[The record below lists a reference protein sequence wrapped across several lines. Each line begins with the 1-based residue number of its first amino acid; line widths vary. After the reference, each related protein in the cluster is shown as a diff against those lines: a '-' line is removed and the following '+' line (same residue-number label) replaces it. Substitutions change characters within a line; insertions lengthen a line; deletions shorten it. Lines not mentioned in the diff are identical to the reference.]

1 MRKGDRAVAN
11 IINFCRMLFKPRIHQ
26 RFSVKSGTF
35 VIVSP
40 GTDHEQR
47 VQVIDISLGG
57 AAFIYQGS
65 PEELEESGVLK
76 VLAES
81 PGLAKVNFD
90 TVSDKPTAESQQTP
104 EPFRRRGV
112 RFKWMGVLEKAEL
125 KSFIKEVGITL

>member
-1 MRKGDRAVAN
+1 MTN
-11 IINFCRMLFKPRIHQ
+11 IINYCRMLLKPRIHQ

-40 GTDHEQR
+40 GTDREQR

-57 AAFIYQGS
+57 TAFIYQGS

-76 VLAES
+76 ILAEA

-90 TVSDKPTAESQQTP
+90 TVSDRPTSESLRTT
-104 EPFRRRGV
+104 ETFRRRGV
-112 RFKWMGVLEKAEL
+112 KFKWMGVLEQAQL
-125 KSFIKEVGITL
+125 KSFIKEVGIKQK

>member
-1 MRKGDRAVAN
+1 MAG
-11 IINFCRMLFKPRIHQ
+11 IINYFRMLFKPRIHQ

-35 VIVSP
+35 VLVSP

-90 TVSDKPTAESQQTP
+90 TVSDKPTAESLQAS
-104 EPFRRRGV
+104 EPYRRRSV
-112 RFKWMGVLEKAEL
+112 KFKWMGILEKAEL
-125 KSFIKEVGITL
+125 KSFIKEVGINPK